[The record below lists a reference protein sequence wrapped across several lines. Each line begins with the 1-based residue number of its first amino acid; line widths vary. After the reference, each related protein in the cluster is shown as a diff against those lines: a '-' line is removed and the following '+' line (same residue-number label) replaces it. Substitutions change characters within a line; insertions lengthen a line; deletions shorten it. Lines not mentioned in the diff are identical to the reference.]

1 MSTIEDLLEKLRRK
15 PPFEELLAIWH
26 EHDPKTWRRNLELY
40 QRLGHQFV
48 KQNEPLLG
56 LDVLTAGLRHDTGA
70 PGRRDLAWPNA

>member
-1 MSTIEDLLEKLRRK
+1 MSAVKKLLKKLK
-15 PPFEELLAIWH
+15 PKAPFEELPAIWH

-48 KQNEPLLG
+48 KQDEPLLK